1 MGSPRWRRRWSA
13 TASPDAAADRAL
25 VEDRAKIPR
34 VFGSVSLRV
43 KTLGVA
49 PFESRMA
56 VGKRVKHD
64 PLYRVAHWGVA
75 RLARGLLRVRVIG
88 ADQVPDDGPVIVAAN
103 HASYFDIPLL
113 GISLAR
119 QADYLAKRE
128 LFALPLVGALLR
140 ALGGVP
146 VKRGGIDRAAMAEV
160 ARRLAAGRLLV
171 IYPEGT
177 RSRTGILGP
186 ARPGIGWI
194 VAQSRAV
201 VVPVFIRGTRP
212 LRPFGEVTLRFG
224 EPLDFGPDL
233 ALPEQMQSKKLYA
246 RIALRVMS
254 EIEKLGQQRL
264 PG

>member
-1 MGSPRWRRRWSA
+1 MS
-13 TASPDAAADRAL
+13 
-25 VEDRAKIPR
+25 
-34 VFGSVSLRV
+34 
-43 KTLGVA
+43 
-49 PFESRMA
+49 
-56 VGKRVKHD
+56 VGKRVKPD
-64 PLYRVAHWGVA
+64 LLYRVVCWCVT

-88 ADQVPDDGPVIVAAN
+88 ADRVPEDGPVIVAAN

-113 GISLAR
+113 GMSLPR

-128 LFALPLVGALLR
+128 LFVLPLIAPLLR

-146 VKRGGIDRAAMAEV
+146 VKRGGGDRAAMAEV

-177 RSRTGILGP
+177 RSRTGVLGP
-186 ARPGIGWI
+186 ARAGIGRI
-194 VAQSRAV
+194 VAQSKAV
-201 VVPVFIRGTRP
+201 VVPVFIQGTSG

-224 EPLDFGPDL
+224 EPIDFGPDL
-233 ALPEQMQSKKLYA
+233 ATDLSQSEQMQSKNIYA

-264 PG
+264 PE

>member
-1 MGSPRWRRRWSA
+1 MFF
-13 TASPDAAADRAL
+13 
-25 VEDRAKIPR
+25 VQ
-34 VFGSVSLRV
+34 RV
-43 KTLGVA
+43 KR
-49 PFESRMA
+49 S
-56 VGKRVKHD
+56 
-64 PLYRVAHWGVA
+64 PLYRVARWSMA
-75 RLARGLLRVRVIG
+75 QLARGLLRVRVIG
-88 ADQVPDDGPVIVAAN
+88 AEHVPEDGPVIVAAN

-128 LFALPLVGALLR
+128 LFALPPVGALLR

-186 ARPGIGWI
+186 ARPGIGRI
-194 VAQSRAV
+194 VAESRAV

-224 EPLDFGPDL
+224 TPLDFGPDV
-233 ALPEQMQSKKLYA
+233 ALSAQMQSKKLYA
-246 RIALRVMS
+246 RIALRVMA
-254 EIEKLGQQRL
+254 EIEKLGQQPL
-264 PG
+264 SS

>member
-1 MGSPRWRRRWSA
+1 M
-13 TASPDAAADRAL
+13 T
-25 VEDRAKIPR
+25 VEKRAKPDR
-34 VFGSVSLRV
+34 F
-43 KTLGVA
+43 
-49 PFESRMA
+49 
-56 VGKRVKHD
+56 
-64 PLYRVAHWGVA
+64 YRVAHWCVTQM
-75 RLARGLLRVRVIG
+75 ARGLLRVRVIG
-88 ADQVPDDGPVIVAAN
+88 ADQVPDEGPVVVAAN

-128 LFALPLVGALLR
+128 LFLLPLVGALLR

-146 VKRGGIDRAAMAEV
+146 VKRGGIDRVAMAEV

-177 RSRTGILGP
+177 RSRTGVLGQ

-194 VAQSRAV
+194 VAQSKAV

-224 EPLDFGPDL
+224 KPLDFGPDI
-233 ALPEQMQSKKLYA
+233 ALSAQMQSKKLYA
-246 RIALRVMS
+246 KLALRVMA
-254 EIEKLGQQRL
+254 EIEKLGQQ
-264 PG
+264 PGPA